1 MKVTMMFLFLIL
13 FSSAIATGQGT
24 KKTEPCA
31 DAQTQADMNIC
42 WGNQYKAAD
51 AQLNK
56 TYQQLAALLEADEK
70 ASLKNAENAWIKY
83 RDANCDFVAD
93 QYKGGTIRPMIY
105 AMCLADVTNNR
116 TTELKNQIKDRN
128 Q

>member
-1 MKVTMMFLFLIL
+1 MKPMTVFALLFLMAGAYA
-13 FSSAIATGQGT
+13 FGQG

-42 WGNQYKAAD
+42 CGNQYKSAD
-51 AQLNK
+51 TQLNK

-70 ASLKNAENAWIKY
+70 AQLKNAETAWIKY

-105 AMCLADVTNNR
+105 AICLADVTNNR

>member
-1 MKVTMMFLFLIL
+1 MKLVTVFALLFLMAGAYA
-13 FSSAIATGQGT
+13 FGQG

-31 DAQTQADMNIC
+31 DAQTQSDMNIC
-42 WGNQYKAAD
+42 WGNQYKSAD
-51 AQLNK
+51 TQLNK

-70 ASLKNAENAWIKY
+70 AQLKNAETAWIKY
-83 RDANCDFVAD
+83 RDANCDF
-93 QYKGGTIRPMIY
+93 TIRPMIY
-105 AMCLADVTNNR
+105 AICLADVTNNR